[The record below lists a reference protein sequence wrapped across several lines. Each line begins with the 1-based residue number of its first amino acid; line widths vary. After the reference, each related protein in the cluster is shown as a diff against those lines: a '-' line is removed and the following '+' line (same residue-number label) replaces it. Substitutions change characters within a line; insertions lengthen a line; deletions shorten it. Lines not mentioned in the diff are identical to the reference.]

1 MPRQI
6 KGKKTGGNFMP
17 SSENVLSA
25 KSVLPSSEFLST
37 GTGGNTAKYETA
49 VMPSSAKMTG
59 GKRRSKKSKKSVKR
73 RKSMKKWF
81 GLF

>member
-1 MPRQI
+1 MPR
-6 KGKKTGGNFMP
+6 KGNRRMNGGNFIP

-25 KSVLPSSEFLST
+25 KTVIPSSEFLST

-59 GKRRSKKSKKSVKR
+59 GKRRSKKSKKSIKR